1 MTNFRERTKC
11 GLLLV
16 LVYIFISVLAPC
28 DRSIVA
34 AAFHRIPKFNL
45 LPQQTPSQ
53 PKQLHFRNILALSAA
68 AAACRL
74 EWFDICAINT
84 HWHCCSFTLSTHCH
98 ELYLSWLVEFVNWKG
113 GIDFTG
119 LYPPNSPDNDIAMHC
134 GTFMHA
140 NSNHLTLPHQ
150 DQAYKL
156 WMESIGN
163 PVEKC
168 PVPFNTSSGR

>member
-1 MTNFRERTKC
+1 MVCCWWCWCWCIYSYLYWPPVT
-11 GLLLV
+11 GALWQLLSTEFPSSICCHHKLHLNQSNYILETLWHCLQQQLV
-16 LVYIFISVLAPC
+16 
-28 DRSIVA
+28 
-34 AAFHRIPKFNL
+34 
-45 LPQQTPSQ
+45 
-53 PKQLHFRNILALSAA
+53 
-68 AAACRL
+68 ACRW